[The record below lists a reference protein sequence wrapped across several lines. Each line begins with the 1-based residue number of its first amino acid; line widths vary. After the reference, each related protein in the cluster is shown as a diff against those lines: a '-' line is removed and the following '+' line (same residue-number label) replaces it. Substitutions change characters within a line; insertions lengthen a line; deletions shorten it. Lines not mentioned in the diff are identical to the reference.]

1 MKAARLL
8 ALGGLSAQ
16 LLELGDGD
24 GDGASVPLALASL
37 LRELEERLAEGR
49 VAAVPAGG
57 LGDLLTAQAEGGGGE
72 LLTAASHSMVSSRG
86 TKGIPSDGEWIPLGT
101 PALVSWGPTIV
112 ITSFL
117 TRKVLRR

>member
-57 LGDLLTAQAEGGGGE
+57 LGDLLTAQAKGGGGE
-72 LLTAASHSMVSSRG
+72 LLTAATSHSVVSSRVRNG
-86 TKGIPSDGEWIPLGT
+86 
-101 PALVSWGPTIV
+101 GPPN
-112 ITSFL
+112 
-117 TRKVLRR
+117 

>member
-1 MKAARLL
+1 LKTARLL
-8 ALGGLSAQ
+8 ALSGLSAQ

-72 LLTAASHSMVSSRG
+72 LLTAASHSVVSARG
-86 TKGIPSDGEWIPLGT
+86 KTAVLVTVNGLEIGHFRTSNLG
-101 PALVSWGPTIV
+101 SH
-112 ITSFL
+112 
-117 TRKVLRR
+117 KC